1 MRLFET
7 VLIALKNLQINKR
20 RSMLTTLGLIIGI
33 GSVILV
39 MSAGAGA
46 QSLITGAVQTRGT
59 DQVVILAGASDP
71 DGPPAQALG
80 IIVTTLTE
88 EDKDAILEKN
98 NVAHL
103 THAAGYI
110 TGSGILQWESDERNV
125 TFTGTNADYEIIEKV
140 DLSEGEFFTE
150 VQNKQRE
157 RVLVLGSEAAKDIFG
172 EVRAVGQEVK
182 IDRKR
187 FRVIGVLEP
196 KGNTV
201 FEDVDGS
208 IIMPLQ
214 TAQYDLMGVRHVTF
228 IRALIENERY
238 LEDTIEEIRETLIDR
253 HEEEDFSIR
262 NTADLLDILETI
274 TNALRFFLVGIA
286 AVSLFVG
293 GVGIMNIMLI
303 SVQEKTR
310 EIGLRKAVGA
320 KRVDIMI
327 QFLVE
332 TVILSLVGGCIGV
345 IGGILFAALIY
356 AVVQGLGYTDYRF
369 IVSPLAVLVSFSVA
383 AAIGLLFGVYPAR
396 KAANLEPID
405 ALRYE

>member
-1 MRLFET
+1 MLT
-7 VLIALKNLQINKR
+7 QLNIALTNLRINKR
-20 RSMLTTLGLIIGI
+20 RSILTTLGLIIGI

-71 DGPPAQALG
+71 TGPPAQALG

-88 EDKDAILEKN
+88 DDKDALLNPN

-110 TGSGILQWESDERNV
+110 TGSGVLEWENERRNI
-125 TFTGTNADYEIIEKV
+125 TFTGTNADYERIEKIT
-140 DLSEGEFFTE
+140 LASGLFFTE
-150 VQNKQRE
+150 AQNKERE
-157 RVLVLGSEAAKDIFG
+157 RVLVLGSDIARDIFKDIDP
-172 EVRAVGQEVK
+172 VGQFVR

-187 FRVIGVLEP
+187 FRVIGVLAP
-196 KGNTV
+196 KGSTF
-201 FEDVDGS
+201 FENVDGS
-208 IIMPLQ
+208 FIMPLQ
-214 TAQYDLMGVRHVTF
+214 TAQYDMMGVRHVTF

-238 LEDTIEEIRETLIDR
+238 LDITQEEIRQTLIDR
-253 HEEEDFSIR
+253 HGEEDFSVR
-262 NTADLLDILETI
+262 NTADLLTILETV
-274 TNALRFFLVGIA
+274 TNALKFFLVGIA

-303 SVQEKTR
+303 SVNEKTR

-320 KRVDIMI
+320 RRADILF
-327 QFLVE
+327 QFLIE
-332 TVILSLVGGCIGV
+332 TVILSLLGGFIGV
-345 IGGILFAALIY
+345 LGGILLAALIY
-356 AVVQGLGYTDYRF
+356 AVVHGLGYTDYQF
-369 IVSPLAVLVSFSVA
+369 IVSPIAVVVSFGIA
-383 AAIGLLFGVYPAR
+383 ATIGLVFGVYPAR
-396 KAANLEPID
+396 KAADLDPID